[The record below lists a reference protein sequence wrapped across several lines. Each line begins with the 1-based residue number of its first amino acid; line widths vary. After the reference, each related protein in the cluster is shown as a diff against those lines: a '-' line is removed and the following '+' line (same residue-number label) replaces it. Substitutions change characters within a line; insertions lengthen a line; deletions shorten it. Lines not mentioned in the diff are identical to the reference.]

1 LLEANKLYKSVSLE
15 IYMRKKAKDL
25 KKGEKII
32 IAGKK
37 FLIEE
42 IEISDIGKQGTK
54 KVRIVAK
61 SDSGEKIVI
70 IRPEDYPFES
80 E

>member
-1 LLEANKLYKSVSLE
+1 MK
-15 IYMRKKAKDL
+15 KKAKDI
-25 KKGEKII
+25 KKGERII
-32 IAGKK
+32 LAGKK

-54 KVRIVAK
+54 KVRLIAK
-61 SDSGEKIVI
+61 SDSGEKITL
-70 IRPEDYPFES
+70 IRPEDYPFEL